1 MCSSPHLGGFVVVAL
16 CVQVEVEIQRY
27 AVLALANLGTTVA
40 NHHAMMEEGTLPL
53 LISMANNDDE
63 EIRQCVFQGVVHSNH
78 CVWPTVYLHLCCVWC
93 HLV

>member
-1 MCSSPHLGGFVVVAL
+1 M
-16 CVQVEVEIQRY
+16 EVEIQRY

-63 EIRQCVFQGVVHSNH
+63 EIRQCVACSRARVRGVDWPLGHS
-78 CVWPTVYLHLCCVWC
+78 PLGS
-93 HLV
+93 